1 MTDLDKR
8 RAGLLFGSFTAEAL
22 SLGVHWIYDTK
33 KLSDQFESITEYH
46 APITDAYHPNK
57 QAGDQ
62 SHVGDQA
69 LRLADFLMREGN
81 WDKNTFMS
89 DWVAMWPEYNDYFDQ
104 ATKTTLSNIK
114 RGVMPKKAGSSSS
127 ELAGPARIAPLIAY
141 LVVNEEEEEEDVV
154 VKASEQQTELTHNS
168 KEAFEASEFLSTSCY
183 RMLHGADLVKTI
195 ESTAPAWALNAIRP
209 VKELSVVD
217 AVAELGKSCSIKSA
231 LPSVIHTVLKHG
243 DDLPKAFSENAM
255 AGGDNCTRG
264 LALGMLLGAAHGID
278 AIPKAWQDGLTA
290 KQQLVRLLK
299 KV

>member
-1 MTDLDKR
+1 MTDLNQR

-33 KLSDQFESITEYH
+33 KLSDRFESITGYH
-46 APITDAYHPNK
+46 DPITDVYHPNK
-57 QAGDQ
+57 KAGDQ

-69 LRLADFLMREGN
+69 LRLAAFIVRENG
-81 WDKNTFMS
+81 WDRNTFMG

-114 RGVMPKKAGSSSS
+114 RGVMPKKAGSDSS
-127 ELAGPARIAPLIAY
+127 ELAGPARIAPLIAF
-141 LVVNEEEEEEDVV
+141 LVKDAEEEEDVV
-154 VKASEQQTELTHNS
+154 VKAAEQQTELTHNS
-168 KEAFEASEFLSTSCY
+168 REAFEASEFLTTACY
-183 RMLHGADLVKTI
+183 RILHGADLVETV
-195 ESTAPAWALNAIRP
+195 ESTAPTWALNAVRP
-209 VKELSVVD
+209 VKQLSVVD

-231 LPSVIHTVLKHG
+231 LPGVIHTVFKHG
-243 DDLPKAFSENAM
+243 DDLTKAFSENAM

-290 KQQLVRLLK
+290 KQQLLHLLES
-299 KV
+299 V

>member
-1 MTDLDKR
+1 MTDLNQR

-22 SLGVHWIYDTK
+22 SLPVHWIYDTK
-33 KLSDQFESITEYH
+33 KLAEKFESITEYH

-69 LRLADFLMREGN
+69 LRLADFLVREDG
-81 WDKNTFMS
+81 WDRNAFMT
-89 DWVAMWPEYNDYFDQ
+89 DWVAMWPEYNDYYDQ

-114 RGVMPKKAGSSSS
+114 RGVMPKKAGSGSS

-141 LVVNEEEEEEDVV
+141 LVRDAEEEEEDVV
-154 VKASEQQTELTHNS
+154 TKAAEQQTELTHNS
-168 KEAFEASEFLSTSCY
+168 KESFEASHFLATACH
-183 RMLHGADLVKTI
+183 RILHGADLVETI
-195 ESTAPAWALNAIRP
+195 ESTAPAWALNSVRPIQKMSAVEAI
-209 VKELSVVD
+209 
-217 AVAELGKSCSIKSA
+217 AELGQSCSIRSA
-231 LPSVIHTVLKHG
+231 LPSVIYLAFKHG

-255 AGGDNCTRG
+255 AGGDNCARG

-290 KQQLVRLLK
+290 KQQLIRMI
-299 KV
+299 